1 MSSKLMNVATVRSAR
16 TENGAITHA
25 SSGEATLDLFANMGA
40 MRNNTSQFMELFN
53 KAFNKEPE
61 LAGRAIQ
68 YLRDVRGG
76 IGERRLFRMAISN
89 IIGKNLEMAKRLM
102 VKIPEI
108 GRWDDVLV
116 YFGTPLE
123 SDALDMIF
131 AGLANPDTQQ
141 LVAKWMPHNSRH
153 ENFKV
158 IRRALGVSPK
168 ELRKLF
174 SSLANVVETDI
185 TENNFD
191 AIDYSKL
198 PSRAASRYQKLFRA
212 KGGQRY
218 LDYVESLK
226 KGTAKINATTLTPA
240 DVLKSARHGDETVSQ
255 KQWEALP
262 DYMVGNEENI
272 LCMTDVSE
280 SMLNPKFGAVNAM
293 DIGIALSI
301 YCSERNKGVFHNT
314 LMAYST
320 KPFFIDISG
329 GDTLMQKEKIIRRH
343 VEYGSTNLMLA
354 FQKIVELALQH
365 NLKQEDLPTKVI
377 VFSDMEFDQVVG
389 RQTNFEA
396 MNQLFS
402 RHGYKAPQVIY
413 WKLDAR
419 SNNNYTNR
427 LTDKRAA
434 MVSGF
439 SAATLKSVLGG
450 EDLTPIGVMLKAL
463 LDNRYDF

>member
-1 MSSKLMNVATVRSAR
+1 MSKLMNVATVRAAR

-40 MRNNTSQFMELFN
+40 MRNNPNQFMELFN
-53 KAFNKEPE
+53 RAFGKEPE
-61 LAGRAIQ
+61 LTGRALQ

-76 IGERRLFRMAISN
+76 IGERKLFRLAIAN
-89 IIGKNLEMAKRLM
+89 MIGKNPSMAKRLM

-116 YFGTPLE
+116 YFGTQLE
-123 SDALDMIF
+123 SAALDMIF
-131 AGLANPDTQQ
+131 AGLADPATQQ
-141 LVAKWMPHNSRH
+141 LVAKWMPHNSRNEH
-153 ENFKV
+153 FKV

-174 SSLANVVETDI
+174 SGLAKVVETDI
-185 TENNFD
+185 TDCNFD
-191 AIDYSKL
+191 DIDYSKL
-198 PSRAASRYQKLFRA
+198 PSRAAARYQKLFRA

-226 KGTAKINATTLTPA
+226 KGSAKVNAATLTPA
-240 DVLKSARHGDETVSQ
+240 DVLKAARNGDAVVSQ

-262 DYMVGNEENI
+262 DYMAGNEENI

-280 SMLNPKFGAVNAM
+280 SMTNPKFGAVNAM

-301 YCSERNKGVFHNT
+301 YCSERNKGLFHNT

-329 GDTLMQKEKIIRRH
+329 GDTLLQKERIIRRH
-343 VEYGSTNLMLA
+343 VEYGSTNLQLA
-354 FQKIVELALQH
+354 FQKIVELALEH

-389 RQTNFEA
+389 RTTNWDA
-396 MNQLFS
+396 MKQVFTRNGFVP
-402 RHGYKAPQVIY
+402 PQVIY

-419 SNNNYTNR
+419 SSNNYTNR

-450 EDLTPIGVMLKAL
+450 EDLTPLGVMLKAIM
-463 LDNRYDF
+463 DDRYDF